1 MVKRILTRLGLNDKI
16 NEMNKLKRILGIVW
30 LLLAV
35 ACAYFGIA
43 DFGWPK
49 VAHAKGNDDLVFG
62 IIILFVLMPIIV
74 GGLLKFGW
82 YALQGEY
89 DD

>member
-1 MVKRILTRLGLNDKI
+1 LGLNDKI
-16 NEMNKLKRILGIVW
+16 KEMNKLKRILGIVW

-62 IIILFVLMPIIV
+62 IIILFVLMPIII